1 MLYLRIKG
9 NSLWSMVKERTS
21 LLENTKLIGISV
33 SFLVFNRIFVRNF
46 LSGNSLCVIHIAKF
60 FSECYTWFM
69 YTRPTEENLVW
80 GPLNNNFEL

>member
-46 LSGNSLCVIHIAKF
+46 LSGNSLCVIPIAKF
-60 FSECYTWFM
+60 FFQNVILGSCIQDLLKKILYGV
-69 YTRPTEENLVW
+69 P
-80 GPLNNNFEL
+80 